1 MTAASSSRYYSS
13 MYHMISEERRRKGA
27 VHTLAISSTFQ
38 KLDLCSYIWVLQT
51 SATLWYSTPQT
62 PKKMYRKEICGFL
75 YFNGFPFTNNLNFR
89 AKNCNF
95 LSLLWF
101 FVQFMMRRLTCLAS
115 LSHWQDSES
124 LSVPSGLIL
133 GSSVYRDISY
143 FRDSSTQ
150 NVYWDWGV
158 YMLEQQQLSEALLLV
173 RSYVVRFFTTD
184 PPKGPLGIASRLKRP
199 LRPSEVPSSLD
210 LLILTISA
218 FQ

>member
-1 MTAASSSRYYSS
+1 
-13 MYHMISEERRRKGA
+13 MILNPPNS
-27 VHTLAISSTFQ
+27 Q
-38 KLDLCSYIWVLQT
+38 KN
-51 SATLWYSTPQT
+51 
-62 PKKMYRKEICGFL
+62 MYRKEICGFL